1 MVGFGLL
8 IIIAGAVLMYRI
20 AEMSEKSGWLW
31 ASVTLV
37 VCIACAMLIP
47 LPRINVLIGLG
58 LSYGAMVVSSLI
70 RR

>member
-1 MVGFGLL
+1 MFGWL
-8 IIIAGAVLMYRI
+8 IIIAAAVLMYRI

-37 VCIACAMLIP
+37 VCIACVMLIP
-47 LPRINVLIGLG
+47 LPVINLLVGVG
-58 LSYGAMVVSSLI
+58 LSYGAMAVSSLI